1 MKKVLLLGD
10 SIRMGYDDYV
20 KEELKEFEVF
30 YDPEDNG
37 RFSDYTIWM
46 FNFYN
51 NTYGPFDVVH
61 FNCGYWDMHIE
72 CPNNEREVPIEDY
85 TYNLKRL
92 IRYIKSTGAIPI
104 FATTTPIYD
113 TPEKDGEF
121 VKIDYKN
128 AWVNEYNDAALKI
141 MKEENVLVDDL
152 YSLLL
157 DESKRYYKCQDS
169 LHLTDEG
176 YRKCAKEVA
185 RVIRSILNP

>member
-141 MKEENVLVDDL
+141 MKEENVLVDNL

-157 DESKRYYKCQDS
+157 DESKRYYKCPDS